1 MAVSLLKIAND
12 IRWLGSGPR
21 AGFGE
26 LLLPEVQ
33 PGSSIMP
40 GKVNPVIA
48 ESVCQAAIQVMGN
61 HLTVTLADSQGSN
74 FELNVMMPVAAYNFI
89 QSIALLVS
97 EADNFRLK
105 CIDGI
110 VATEKG
116 PESVEA
122 GLAICTALAP
132 VIGYDNAAAIAKE
145 AAKTGETIREVS
157 RRMTDLTEEELERIL
172 DPGKMTETGIT
183 EK

>member
-1 MAVSLLKIAND
+1 
-12 IRWLGSGPR
+12 
-21 AGFGE
+21 
-26 LLLPEVQ
+26 
-33 PGSSIMP
+33 MP

-89 QSIALLVS
+89 QSIALLVA